1 MITYFVRQ
9 FLEGGDDRAGRGAAA
24 PCGLATATCHTRPA
38 RGNPQPRAGSNA
50 VLRIGT
56 AECACALPVS
66 PHRGLPHLRRGSRTT
81 LRCRN
86 VRYSCGTDRCV
97 LRNPFV
103 HLTTGW
109 AMHRNGH
116 AREAFEQNPL
126 GLKTGCNECA
136 RARALNE
143 YVGQRRTPSGDAIN
157 VYGSVAAP
165 PLCARDKMVRRE
177 RGRCDIAY
185 CAKSADRFD
194 FRARR
199 ESSKF

>member
-9 FLEGGDDRAGRGAAA
+9 FLEGGTIVPAAA
-24 PCGLATATCHTRPA
+24 LPRRVGSRRRLAI
-38 RGNPQPRAGSNA
+38 RGRLAVIRNPEPVRTLFC
-50 VLRIGT
+50 VT
-56 AECACALPVS
+56 TECACALPVS
-66 PHRGLPHLRRGSRTT
+66 PHRGLPHLRRGPRTT

-86 VRYSCGTDRCV
+86 VRYACGTDRCV

-116 AREAFEQNPL
+116 AREAFEQKPL
-126 GLKTGCNECA
+126 GLKTGCNECT

-157 VYGSVAAP
+157 VCGSVAAP
-165 PLCARDKMVRRE
+165 PLCARDKTVRRE